1 MTMKRCA
8 SIRSR
13 LTRRNLLSY
22 GLCAGVACFAG
33 IQPRQLFAAS
43 SDQFPVVGTTSG
55 RVRGRISEDGVG
67 VFKGLHY
74 GADTGGENRFLPPK
88 PPAPWKGVRDALTLG
103 SPCPQINVHLYEF
116 WQDPQVPSEDC
127 LVLNIWAPGFT
138 KQHSSLPVMVYFHG
152 GGFVGE
158 SAGSPAYDGYDL
170 AYTGNVIVVSVNH
183 RLNIFGYTY
192 LGEHT
197 DGRFASSGNVAQ
209 LDLVAALE
217 WVRDNIERFG
227 GNPSNITIFGESGG
241 GGKVSTIIAMPAA
254 KDLFHK
260 AIVQSGSFLNVGDI
274 GDATHTAHRIYELCG
289 IKRGDAAGLQRV
301 PAEKLLAAYQ
311 KIAKEGARS
320 RAFGPVLD
328 GIVIPQQTWTPH
340 APEQAARIPMLI
352 GNTLQETAFFC
363 SDRLERSIPDDDA
376 LASEIGQC
384 TVLADL
390 AVDKYR
396 QLVSVYRREMPN
408 RSNAEL
414 LVRIGT
420 DVGMWRN
427 AILQATRKIE
437 AGGPPVFVYEF
448 AWKTPSFGGSWA
460 PHGIDL
466 PFVFGHPDYPKAWDD
481 ADSPALRAAADM
493 QNARYQLS
501 SQTMQAWAAFAR
513 SGDPSTPA
521 LKWPAYNLSSRTTMI
536 FDQQSGSVNDPRS
549 GVRDLILQL

>member
-13 LTRRNLLSY
+13 LTRRNVLSY

-33 IQPRQLFAAS
+33 TQPRQLFAAS

-88 PPAPWKGVRDALTLG
+88 PPAPWTGVRDALTLG

-127 LVLNIWAPGFT
+127 LVLNIWAPGFM

-192 LGEHT
+192 LGERT

-227 GNPSNITIFGESGG
+227 GNRSNITIFGESGG
-241 GGKVSTIIAMPAA
+241 GGKVSTIIAMPSAM
-254 KDLFHK
+254 DLFHK

-289 IKRGDAAGLQRV
+289 IKRGDATGLQRV

-328 GIVIPQQTWTPH
+328 GIVIPQQT
-340 APEQAARIPMLI
+340 
-352 GNTLQETAFFC
+352 
-363 SDRLERSIPDDDA
+363 
-376 LASEIGQC
+376 
-384 TVLADL
+384 
-390 AVDKYR
+390 
-396 QLVSVYRREMPN
+396 
-408 RSNAEL
+408 
-414 LVRIGT
+414 
-420 DVGMWRN
+420 
-427 AILQATRKIE
+427 
-437 AGGPPVFVYEF
+437 
-448 AWKTPSFGGSWA
+448 
-460 PHGIDL
+460 
-466 PFVFGHPDYPKAWDD
+466 
-481 ADSPALRAAADM
+481 
-493 QNARYQLS
+493 
-501 SQTMQAWAAFAR
+501 
-513 SGDPSTPA
+513 
-521 LKWPAYNLSSRTTMI
+521 
-536 FDQQSGSVNDPRS
+536 
-549 GVRDLILQL
+549 